1 MGNKQTEGPM
11 EEDKEKNSGFSFM
24 QEKIKEKPVYANPL
38 VKKALRC
45 ILGGALFGGTALL
58 IWALALPRINNR
70 MEKNEIQEIQIP
82 EETVDSE
89 TDDKSEDESPVYI
102 TETVSME
109 LKDYEKMYQQ
119 LMQIG
124 NQVSKSLVDIS
135 AVKTDTDWFD
145 EALTSHKSVAGL
157 IIGDN
162 GMELL
167 ILTEHEKVK
176 DGDLKVR
183 FYDHTEAAGTLKKY
197 DSNTGLAV
205 ISVNLSD
212 VDSSTREVISYA
224 ELGSSKSLR
233 SGQPVIVV
241 GNPTGSSGSLLFGNL
256 TSVTQTAEL
265 YDSSYNI
272 LTTDILK
279 SSNGSGVVADWSG
292 KIIGL
297 LQEKTEVEGQ
307 DNTIQA
313 YGISDVKD
321 LIEHLSNNQDIV
333 YMGIVGA
340 DVTTSISEQ
349 ENIPIGVYVS
359 EVSLDSPA
367 ITAGIQPGDI
377 ITEINGQAIVN
388 LKDIVATLLKCSS
401 GQTVDVRYKR
411 ADASGYQDLQASVTL
426 KVLQ

>member
-1 MGNKQTEGPM
+1 M

-82 EETVDSE
+82 EEMVDSE
-89 TDDKSEDESPVYI
+89 TDDKDEDESPVYI

-241 GNPTGSSGSLLFGNL
+241 GNPTGSNGSLLFGNL

-265 YDSSYNI
+265 YERSYNI

-292 KIIGL
+292 KIVGL

-377 ITEINGQAIVN
+377 ITENNVKELVN
-388 LKDIVATLLKCSS
+388 MKDIVATLLKCSS

>member
-1 MGNKQTEGPM
+1 M

-183 FYDHTEAAGTLKKY
+183 FYDYTEAAGTLKKY

-212 VDSSTREVISYA
+212 VDSSTRDVISYA

-241 GNPTGSSGSLLFGNL
+241 GNPTGSNGSLLFGNL

-292 KIIGL
+292 KIVGL
-297 LQEKTEVEGQ
+297 LQEKTEAEGQ

>member
-1 MGNKQTEGPM
+1 M

-82 EETVDSE
+82 EEMVDSE
-89 TDDKSEDESPVYI
+89 TDDKDEDESPVYI

-241 GNPTGSSGSLLFGNL
+241 GNPTGSNGSLLFGNL

-292 KIIGL
+292 KIVGL
-297 LQEKTEVEGQ
+297 LQEKTEAEGQ

>member
-82 EETVDSE
+82 EEMVDSE
-89 TDDKSEDESPVYI
+89 TDDKDEDESPVYI

-183 FYDHTEAAGTLKKY
+183 FYDYTEAAGTLKKY

-241 GNPTGSSGSLLFGNL
+241 GNPTGSNGSLLFGNL

-279 SSNGSGVVADWSG
+279 ASNGSGVVADWSG

>member
-89 TDDKSEDESPVYI
+89 TEDKSEDESPVYI

-241 GNPTGSSGSLLFGNL
+241 GNPTGSNGSLLFGNL

-292 KIIGL
+292 KIVGL

-367 ITAGIQPGDI
+367 IIAGIQPGDI

>member
-1 MGNKQTEGPM
+1 M

-212 VDSSTREVISYA
+212 VDSSTRDVISYA

-241 GNPTGSSGSLLFGNL
+241 GNPTGSNGSLLFGNL

-292 KIIGL
+292 KIVGL
-297 LQEKTEVEGQ
+297 LQEKTEAEGQ

>member
-1 MGNKQTEGPM
+1 M

-89 TDDKSEDESPVYI
+89 TDDKAGDESPVYI

-241 GNPTGSSGSLLFGNL
+241 GNPTGSNGSLLFGNL

-292 KIIGL
+292 KIVGL
-297 LQEKTEVEGQ
+297 LQEKTEAEGQ

-367 ITAGIQPGDI
+367 IIAGIQPGDI

-388 LKDIVATLLKCSS
+388 LKDIVATLLKCSN

>member
-89 TDDKSEDESPVYI
+89 TDDKDEDESPVYI

-241 GNPTGSSGSLLFGNL
+241 GNPTGSNGSLLFGNL

-292 KIIGL
+292 KIVGL
-297 LQEKTEVEGQ
+297 LQEKTEAEGQ

-388 LKDIVATLLKCSS
+388 LKDIVTTLLKCSS

>member
-1 MGNKQTEGPM
+1 M

-205 ISVNLSD
+205 VSVNLSD
-212 VDSSTREVISYA
+212 VDSSTRDVISYA

-292 KIIGL
+292 KIVGL
-297 LQEKTEVEGQ
+297 LQEKTEAEGQ

>member
-1 MGNKQTEGPM
+1 MGNKQTEGSM

-292 KIIGL
+292 KIVGL

-411 ADASGYQDLQASVTL
+411 ADASGYQDLQAFVTL

>member
-205 ISVNLSD
+205 ICVNLSD

-241 GNPTGSSGSLLFGNL
+241 GNPTGSNSSLLFGNL

-292 KIIGL
+292 KIVGL

>member
-176 DGDLKVR
+176 DGDLKIR

-205 ISVNLSD
+205 VSVNLSD

-292 KIIGL
+292 KIVGL
-297 LQEKTEVEGQ
+297 LQEKTEAEGQ

-367 ITAGIQPGDI
+367 IIAGIQPGDI

-388 LKDIVATLLKCSS
+388 LKDIVATLLKCSN

>member
-82 EETVDSE
+82 EETVDSG

-241 GNPTGSSGSLLFGNL
+241 GNPTGSNGSLLFGNL

-292 KIIGL
+292 KIVGL

>member
-241 GNPTGSSGSLLFGNL
+241 GNPTGSNGSLLFGNL

-292 KIIGL
+292 KIVGL

>member
-82 EETVDSE
+82 EEMVDSE
-89 TDDKSEDESPVYI
+89 TDDKDEDESPVYI

-183 FYDHTEAAGTLKKY
+183 FYDYTEAAGTLKKY

-241 GNPTGSSGSLLFGNL
+241 GNPTGSNGSLLFGNL

-411 ADASGYQDLQASVTL
+411 ADASGYQDLQAFVTL

>member
-82 EETVDSE
+82 EETVDSG

-292 KIIGL
+292 KIVGL

>member
-89 TDDKSEDESPVYI
+89 TEDKSEDESPVYI

-272 LTTDILK
+272 LTTDILR

-292 KIIGL
+292 KIVGL

>member
-1 MGNKQTEGPM
+1 MGNKQTEGSM

-89 TDDKSEDESPVYI
+89 TEDKSEDESPVYI

-212 VDSSTREVISYA
+212 VDSSTRDVISYA

-292 KIIGL
+292 KIVGL
-297 LQEKTEVEGQ
+297 LQEKTEAEGQ

>member
-82 EETVDSE
+82 EETVDSG

-183 FYDHTEAAGTLKKY
+183 FYDHTEAAGTPKKY

-292 KIIGL
+292 KIVGL

>member
-183 FYDHTEAAGTLKKY
+183 FYDYTEAAGTLKKY

-241 GNPTGSSGSLLFGNL
+241 GNPTGSNGSLLFGNL

-411 ADASGYQDLQASVTL
+411 ADASGYQDLQAFVTL

>member
-82 EETVDSE
+82 EETVDSG

-183 FYDHTEAAGTLKKY
+183 FYDYTEAAGTLKKY

-212 VDSSTREVISYA
+212 VDSSTRDVISYA

-292 KIIGL
+292 KIVGL

>member
-1 MGNKQTEGPM
+1 M

-82 EETVDSE
+82 EEMVDSE
-89 TDDKSEDESPVYI
+89 TDDKDEDESPVYI

-233 SGQPVIVV
+233 NGQPVIVV
-241 GNPTGSSGSLLFGNL
+241 GNPTGSNGSLLFGNL

-292 KIIGL
+292 KIVGL

>member
-1 MGNKQTEGPM
+1 
-11 EEDKEKNSGFSFM
+11 
-24 QEKIKEKPVYANPL
+24 
-38 VKKALRC
+38 
-45 ILGGALFGGTALL
+45 
-58 IWALALPRINNR
+58 
-70 MEKNEIQEIQIP
+70 
-82 EETVDSE
+82 
-89 TDDKSEDESPVYI
+89 
-102 TETVSME
+102 
-109 LKDYEKMYQQ
+109 
-119 LMQIG
+119 
-124 NQVSKSLVDIS
+124 
-135 AVKTDTDWFD
+135 
-145 EALTSHKSVAGL
+145 
-157 IIGDN
+157 
-162 GMELL
+162 MELL

-183 FYDHTEAAGTLKKY
+183 FYDYTEAAGTLKKY

-241 GNPTGSSGSLLFGNL
+241 GNPTGSNGSLLFGNL